1 MDKIIDLKG
10 LNGLYL
16 FADKFQDNDLFI
28 ELTKFK
34 YINCKY
40 LPNNTIIGSN
50 EISKSNSSE
59 TKSEISINNE
69 IISGKKYSISFDL
82 NFTIIGIGFNNPID
96 INFYVDIGSNKV
108 PLNITDTPPTGT
120 IEDYIITT
128 GDTDTLTIK
137 RGESRSNHSINLKG
151 ENIRAG
157 KTKDFKI
164 IMEYSKLSGNNDIK
178 FNFILDPKTIIIN
191 TYGISV
197 YTDNKSSSN
206 KFNGKFNILNRSKEF
221 VYYNSI
227 TYKSIS
233 LRNNYFYS
241 KKDISVNIL
250 SSNMDKDEDSF
261 DYNYEIIFKNNKI
274 GDLKILVPPKYI
286 NGNNT
291 KMYPFEYL
299 TMFATYSVYHPTN
312 RTSVSYLSKQYYGQ
326 SNLNPNIK
334 KGYIDVNFEI
344 KFYTDSLF
352 TNFITDTFTISLPLI
367 NDKDYSGTNEEP
379 PIINPKD
386 FDFDINNGTIN
397 SGISMGFDD
406 QGLLP

>member
-16 FADKFQDNDLFI
+16 FADKFQDNDLFT

-50 EISKSNSSE
+50 EIRKSNSNE
-59 TKSEISINNE
+59 LKSEISINNE
-69 IISGKKYSISFDL
+69 IISGKKYDISFDL
-82 NFTIIGIGFNNPID
+82 KININGTKLIINGDPPITVS
-96 INFYVDIGSNKV
+96 FYVNLGSNKV
-108 PLNITDTPPTGT
+108 PLDVT
-120 IEDYIITT
+120 TT
-128 GDTDTLTIK
+128 GSTANYSISGNTIK
-137 RGESRSNHSINLKG
+137 LTGSTPFNIIKYINLNG

-164 IMEYSKLSGNNDIK
+164 IMEYSKLSGDNDIK
-178 FNFILDPKTIIIN
+178 YNFILDPKTIIIN

-250 SSNMDKDEDSF
+250 PSNMDKDDDSF

-299 TMFATYSVYHPTN
+299 TMFATYSVYHPAN
-312 RTSVSYLSKQYYGQ
+312 RTLVSYLSKQYYGQ

-352 TNFITDTFTISLPLI
+352 TNFITDTFTITLPLI

-397 SGISMGFDD
+397 SDISVGFDD
-406 QGLLP
+406 TKPLN

>member
-16 FADKFQDNDLFI
+16 FADKFQDNDLFA

-50 EISKSNSSE
+50 EIRKSNSSE

-82 NFTIIGIGFNNPID
+82 NFTIIGIGINNPID

-108 PLNITDTPPTGT
+108 PLNITPPTGKT
-120 IEDYIITT
+120 EEYTIIT
-128 GDTDTLTIK
+128 GDIDTLSII
-137 RGESRSNHSINLKG
+137 GGWSRSNHSINLNG

-178 FNFILDPKTIIIN
+178 YNFILDPKTIIIN

-197 YTDNKSSSN
+197 YNDDKSST
-206 KFNGKFNILNRSKEF
+206 KKINGKFNILNRSKEF

-250 SSNMDKDEDSF
+250 PSNMDKDDDSF

-312 RTSVSYLSKQYYGQ
+312 RTLVSYLSRQYYGQ
-326 SNLNPNIK
+326 SNFNPNIK

-379 PIINPKD
+379 PIINPRD
-386 FDFDINNGTIN
+386 LDFDINNGTIN
-397 SGISMGFDD
+397 GGISMGFDD
-406 QGLLP
+406 QDPRI

>member
-16 FADKFQDNDLFI
+16 FADKFQDNDLFA

-50 EISKSNSSE
+50 EIRKSNSNE
-59 TKSEISINNE
+59 LKSEISIHNE
-69 IISGKKYSISFDL
+69 IISGKKYDISFDL
-82 NFTIIGIGFNNPID
+82 KINISPKDSYLFNSVNNNNNNNYSSITVS
-96 INFYVDIGSNKV
+96 FYVNLGSNKV
-108 PLNITDTPPTGT
+108 PLVVTTTGT
-120 IEDYIITT
+120 TT
-128 GDTDTLTIK
+128 GENYSISGNTITATSFRPFNIIK
-137 RGESRSNHSINLKG
+137 DINLNG

-164 IMEYSKLSGNNDIK
+164 IMEYSKLGGNNDIK
-178 FNFILDPKTIIIN
+178 YNFTLDPKTIIIN

-241 KKDISVNIL
+241 KKDISVNVL
-250 SSNMDKDEDSF
+250 PSNMDKDDDSF

-386 FDFDINNGTIN
+386 LYIKNET
-397 SGISMGFDD
+397 
-406 QGLLP
+406 LV

>member
-1 MDKIIDLKG
+1 
-10 LNGLYL
+10 
-16 FADKFQDNDLFI
+16 
-28 ELTKFK
+28 
-34 YINCKY
+34 
-40 LPNNTIIGSN
+40 
-50 EISKSNSSE
+50 
-59 TKSEISINNE
+59 
-69 IISGKKYSISFDL
+69 
-82 NFTIIGIGFNNPID
+82 
-96 INFYVDIGSNKV
+96 
-108 PLNITDTPPTGT
+108 
-120 IEDYIITT
+120 
-128 GDTDTLTIK
+128 
-137 RGESRSNHSINLKG
+137 
-151 ENIRAG
+151 
-157 KTKDFKI
+157 
-164 IMEYSKLSGNNDIK
+164 MEYSKLSGNNDIK

-250 SSNMDKDEDSF
+250 PSNMDKDEDSF

-397 SGISMGFDD
+397 SGISIGVDD

>member
-16 FADKFQDNDLFI
+16 FADKFQDNDLFA

-50 EISKSNSSE
+50 EIRKSNSNE
-59 TKSEISINNE
+59 LKSEISINNE
-69 IISGKKYSISFDL
+69 IISGKKYDISFDL
-82 NFTIIGIGFNNPID
+82 NFTISGFINPID
-96 INFYVDIGSNKV
+96 INFYVNIGSNKV
-108 PLNITDTPPTGT
+108 PLNITDTPPIGT
-120 IEDYIITT
+120 IEDYEIIT
-128 GDTDTLTIK
+128 GDTPDTLRIK
-137 RGESRSNHSINLKG
+137 RGSKSNHSINLNG

-164 IMEYSKLSGNNDIK
+164 IMEYSKLSGDNDIK
-178 FNFILDPKTIIIN
+178 YNFILDPKTIIIN

-250 SSNMDKDEDSF
+250 PSNMDKDDDSF

-299 TMFATYSVYHPTN
+299 TMFATYSVYHPAN
-312 RTSVSYLSKQYYGQ
+312 RTLVSYLSKQYYGQ

-352 TNFITDTFTISLPLI
+352 TNFITDTFTITLPLI

-397 SGISMGFDD
+397 SDISVGFDD
-406 QGLLP
+406 TKPLN